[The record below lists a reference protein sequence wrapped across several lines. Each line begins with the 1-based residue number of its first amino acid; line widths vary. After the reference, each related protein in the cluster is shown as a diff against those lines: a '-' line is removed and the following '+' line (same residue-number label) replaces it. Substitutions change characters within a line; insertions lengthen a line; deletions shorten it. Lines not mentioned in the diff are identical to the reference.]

1 MSEEGE
7 VQKKILEYLKKIQIW
22 HRRLNSGAARM
33 NGRRV
38 HFGSPGLPD
47 IMART
52 KSGTIIWIEC
62 KSSTG
67 KLSEDQRKWKDD
79 MEKFGDTFIT
89 ARHLDDVRALFE
101 GNDDSL

>member
-1 MSEEGE
+1 MKEGD
-7 VQKKILEYLKKIQIW
+7 VQALILQYLAKRQVW

-47 IMART
+47 ILART
-52 KSGTIIWIEC
+52 KVGTVIWIEV
-62 KSSTG
+62 KGPDG

-79 MEKFGDTFIT
+79 MEGFGDTFIT
-89 ARHLDDVRALFE
+89 ARCLDDVRALFE
-101 GNDDSL
+101 ATHA